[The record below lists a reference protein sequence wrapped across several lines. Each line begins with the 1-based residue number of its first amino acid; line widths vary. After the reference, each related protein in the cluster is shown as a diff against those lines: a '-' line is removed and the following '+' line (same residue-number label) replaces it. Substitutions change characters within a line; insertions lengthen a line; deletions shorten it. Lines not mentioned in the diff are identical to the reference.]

1 MVILS
6 MKKNNEYNTNQN
18 ISFARLKHPMPIV
31 KIDYIHT
38 LFCKQALIYA
48 MYIRKL
54 KRSQQINS
62 ICFKA
67 RIANYV

>member
-6 MKKNNEYNTNQN
+6 MKKEQR
-18 ISFARLKHPMPIV
+18 ISFARLKHPMLIV
-31 KIDYIHT
+31 KIDNIHT

-48 MYIRKL
+48 MYIGKL
-54 KRSQQINS
+54 RRSQQIS

-67 RIANYV
+67 RISNYLVSLR